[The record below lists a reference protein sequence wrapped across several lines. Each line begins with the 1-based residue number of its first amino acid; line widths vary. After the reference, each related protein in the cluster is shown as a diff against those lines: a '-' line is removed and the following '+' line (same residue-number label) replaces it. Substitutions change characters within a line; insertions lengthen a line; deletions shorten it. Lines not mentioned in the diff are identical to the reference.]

1 MLAKKWRLTKNN
13 DFRRVKKQGRSLFS
27 QILVVRYC
35 LNNLSTSRFAIV
47 ISLKISKRAVV
58 RNKIKRQ
65 LLYIIQQYLLNFKQ
79 GYDVI
84 IFTRPAIVN
93 VNYQQKEQILLN
105 LFHLAKLLPV
115 LHSKITDSQ
124 NEKNRNKK
132 NN

>member
-13 DFRRVKKQGRSLFS
+13 DFQRVKKQGRSRFS

-35 LNNLSTSRFAIV
+35 INNLSISRFAIV

-65 LLYIIQQYLLNFKQ
+65 LLYVIQQHLLNFKQ
-79 GYDVI
+79 GYDII

-93 VNYQQKEQILLN
+93 VNYQQKEQILLK
-105 LFHLAKLLPV
+105 LFHLSKLLPV
-115 LHSKITDSQ
+115 LDAKLTNSQ
-124 NEKNRNKK
+124 NEKIRN
-132 NN
+132 